1 MDSPPGV
8 AAPQEDGADPEP
20 AGGAPGEPDPEPL
33 GMLGQLCVE
42 PDELLLELE
51 PDELDE
57 PELVLLEPVPELS
70 EPDDDGA
77 VVEELVL
84 VPEPVVPVL
93 ELVVAASATS
103 APPATRPVVSAPIA
117 NAFRSR
123 IFMGVVVSFRF
134 V

>member
-1 MDSPPGV
+1 M
-8 AAPQEDGADPEP
+8 
-20 AGGAPGEPDPEPL
+20 
-33 GMLGQLCVE
+33 E

-84 VPEPVVPVL
+84 VLEPVVPVL

-117 NAFRSR
+117 NTFRSR

>member
-1 MDSPPGV
+1 
-8 AAPQEDGADPEP
+8 
-20 AGGAPGEPDPEPL
+20 
-33 GMLGQLCVE
+33 MLGQLCVE

-57 PELVLLEPVPELS
+57 PDEPELVLLEPELS

-84 VPEPVVPVL
+84 VLEPVVPVL

-117 NAFRSR
+117 NTFRSR